1 VIKKSSLAFKFKQNK
16 NKNNLKPISLLFG
29 FVAISTLIA
38 FLIGGFIL
46 GKNPTIENKQNKI
59 ILLNK

>member
-1 VIKKSSLAFKFKQNK
+1 VVNRSSEIQYKKNQK
-16 NKNNLKPISLLFG
+16 NLQPFIFLFG
-29 FVAISTLIA
+29 FVAISGLIA

-46 GKNPTIENKQNKI
+46 GKNPTIEDKQNKP